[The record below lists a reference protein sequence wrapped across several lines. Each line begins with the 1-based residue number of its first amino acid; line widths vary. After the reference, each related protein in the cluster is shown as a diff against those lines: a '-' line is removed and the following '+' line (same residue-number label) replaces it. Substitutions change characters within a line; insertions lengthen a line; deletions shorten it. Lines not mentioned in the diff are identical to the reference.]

1 MYARKTSFDLQ
12 KELMHVGVHKSSS
25 TNATPPAKA
34 GRKAKKPLKSIFL
47 LKNEE
52 MIITGKKHKYSIV
65 ED

>member
-1 MYARKTSFDLQ
+1 
-12 KELMHVGVHKSSS
+12 MHVGVHKSSS

-34 GRKAKKPLKSIFL
+34 GRNAKKPLKSIFL